1 MCSVSHDLKAV
12 FIHIHKTGGTYLSY
26 VLHKHYGFKNY
37 YIRRP
42 DHDLFC
48 KNKKK
53 TTRYLNYENKVHGVL
68 NYYKTSPFINKKM
81 GMDARKW
88 DTYFKFCFIRNPYD
102 RLISGWYHV
111 NKYKIPL
118 DNYLNIKTYCNDVDY
133 IHVFMPQVKHIINEK
148 GKMGINFI
156 GRFENLEEDFQLVLK
171 KLGVKRILHTPTK
184 TMNVRDHKHFS
195 EYYTPS
201 ILTKVNQILR
211 EDFLMLPYKMTEN
224 MQKFIE
230 VYGLKEDQ
238 QNSEQ
243 EEQYKEQNEEQ
254 YLEHEEQYLE
264 HEEQYLEH
272 EESSEQ
278 GNSTE
283 QNSLEREFVVLSDE
297 EVYKLTEEM
306 YDSEPVPIESHILT
320 ETLPQTES
328 HIKSQTENIFDFTS
342 FKAEVLHLNDLF

>member
-48 KNKKK
+48 RNKKK

-68 NYYKTSPFINKKM
+68 NYYKTSSFINKKM
-81 GMDARKW
+81 GMDSKKW
-88 DTYFKFCFIRNPYD
+88 DTYYKFCFIRNPYD

-148 GKMGINFI
+148 GKIGVNFI
-156 GRFENLEEDFQLVLK
+156 GRFENLEDDFQLVLK
-171 KLGVKRILHTPTK
+171 NLGVKQILHTPTK

-195 EYYTPS
+195 EYYNPS
-201 ILTKVNQILR
+201 ILAKVNQILR
-211 EDFLMLPYKMTEN
+211 EDFIMLPYKITEN

-230 VYGLKEDQ
+230 LYGVKKEEEKIQEEKIQEQ
-238 QNSEQ
+238 QSDNEENNNSEESQ
-243 EEQYKEQNEEQ
+243 EN
-254 YLEHEEQYLE
+254 
-264 HEEQYLEH
+264 
-272 EESSEQ
+272 SSE
-278 GNSTE
+278 
-283 QNSLEREFVVLSDE
+283 RKFVILSDE
-297 EVYKLTEEM
+297 EVYRLTEEM
-306 YDSEPVPIESHILT
+306 YDSEPIV
-320 ETLPQTES
+320 TES
-328 HIKSQTENIFDFTS
+328 ENIFEFTS
-342 FKAEVLHLNDLF
+342 STQEVLHLNDLI